1 VLDTLRKNVRR
12 LSWTLWLVIAAFIIL
27 YIPDLVSG
35 GAANVIAR
43 VDGDPIYAADFQ
55 RTLNEQ
61 INYYRSMSQGQ
72 LPDDFVQQL
81 QLERVVLEQMIRQRL
96 ILASAHDQ
104 GFAVAPQEIKDRIM
118 EYPVFRDSDGR
129 WVGDSQY
136 RDILASNGLDTVEF
150 EQQVIDDLMVE
161 RLTGLLTEGITVTD
175 EEVREIYERRN
186 EKVAFDFVQVRP
198 GAYQLEVRDAITD
211 EDLQSHYAADPDAY
225 RLPEQRRVSYALID
239 TEAIRDLVEIDEE
252 AARAAYDT
260 RVAEYTVP
268 EQIKVRQILL
278 RVPPGTADDVR
289 TEIRDAA
296 EAAAARLESGEDF
309 AAVAQEVS
317 DDPSA
322 SVGGDLGWVT
332 RGRQVEG
339 FDEVAFALEPG
350 ETSEI
355 FETSFGY
362 TILRVDEKRD
372 EQVQPF
378 EQVRAQIEQEL
389 AWDRAESDAQAQADA
404 IRREVL
410 RGTELESIAESNGLE
425 VEESPLFSQADGFG
439 SFTAPEFTGRAFSL
453 GEGRVAEPVRVRR
466 GYLVF
471 RVDEIVAPHTPE
483 LGEVRERVR
492 RDVVDARAA
501 ERAEEV
507 AAEYVRRL
515 RDGETLE
522 TIATEA
528 STTVETADE
537 LSREDFVPALGR
549 SAELLD
555 EAFELQSG
563 EVGGPVDVNG
573 RFVVFRLTSH
583 VQPDWSLFEETSEQ
597 LRQQELNQ
605 RRNQMFE
612 AFVQSLRGRYRVDIY
627 DDVLARF
634 TTT

>member
-136 RDILASNGLDTVEF
+136 RDILASNGLDTTEF

>member
-1 VLDTLRKNVRR
+1 MLDTLRKNVRR
-12 LSWTLWLVIAAFIIL
+12 LSWTLWLVIAAFIVL

-55 RTLNEQ
+55 RNLGEQ
-61 INYYRSMSQGQ
+61 IDYYRSMSQGQ

-96 ILASAHDQ
+96 ILAAARDQ

-118 EYPVFRDSDGR
+118 EYPVFRDAEGR
-129 WVGDSQY
+129 WVGDAQY
-136 RDILASNGLDTVEF
+136 RDILASNGLDTIDF
-150 EQQVIDDLMVE
+150 EQSVIDDLMVE
-161 RLTGLLTEGITVTD
+161 RLTGLLTEGVTVTD
-175 EEVREIYERRN
+175 EEVRTLYERRN
-186 EKVAFDFVQVRP
+186 EKVSFDFVQVRP
-198 GAYQLEVRDAITD
+198 GAYQLEVRDSITD
-211 EDLQSHYAADPDAY
+211 ADLEARYAADPEAY

-239 TEAIRDLVEIDEE
+239 TESIRDEVRIDEA
-252 AARAAYDT
+252 AARAAYEA
-260 RVAEYTVP
+260 RVAEYTVS

-278 RVPPGTADDVR
+278 RVPPGSADEVKA
-289 TEIRDAA
+289 EIRAEA
-296 EAAAARLESGEDF
+296 EAALARLQAGEEF
-309 AAVAQEVS
+309 ATVAQEVS
-317 DDPSA
+317 DDPSS

-355 FETSFGY
+355 FETSFGF

-378 EQVRAQIEQEL
+378 DQVRAQIEQEL
-389 AWDRAESDAQAQADA
+389 AWDRAEADAQTLADA
-404 IRREVL
+404 VRREVL
-410 RGTELESIAESNGLE
+410 RGTELEAIAEANGLE

-439 SFTAPEFTGRAFSL
+439 SFTSAEFTGRAFQL

-483 LGEVRERVR
+483 LAQVRERVM
-492 RDVVDARAA
+492 RDVVDERSA
-501 ERAEEV
+501 ERAEAV
-507 AAEYVRRL
+507 AAEYAQRL
-515 RDGETLE
+515 RDGETME
-522 TIATEA
+522 TIAAEA
-528 STTVETADE
+528 STTVESAED

-549 SAELLD
+549 SAALLD
-555 EAFELQSG
+555 VAFALQSG
-563 EVGGPVDVNG
+563 EAGGPVEVND
-573 RFVVFRLTSH
+573 RFVVIQLTSH
-583 VQPDWSLFEETSEQ
+583 VQPDWAMFEESAEP

-605 RRNQMFE
+605 RRNQLFE
-612 AFVQSLRGRYRVDIY
+612 AFVQSLRDSYRVDVY
-627 DDVLARF
+627 DDVLSRF